1 MASSRN
7 ECEGCPEITVISTKQ
22 VLQQD
27 IAKNVVTA
35 YDRIQ
40 NRGMSACL
48 FGSGGTCCR
57 HCNMGPCQIIDG
69 VDDMLGICGAT
80 ADTVAA
86 RNFGRIC
93 AAGTSA
99 HTDHAREM
107 VKGFIATAKGETPH
121 EIKDVRKL
129 HMLAEIFG
137 VETEGRDKNE
147 IAIEIGELALADFG
161 KQDDTP
167 LTMTKR
173 APAKRQELWKRLN
186 IFPRGV
192 DREVVEMMHRTHMGV
207 DQEYHNIMLQASR
220 CSLGDGWGSSM
231 LSTELTDIMFG
242 TPVPRRAIVDLGCLK
257 KDQVNITV
265 HGHEPLLAEAL
276 CLAAQEEDMLALA
289 KKAGAKGINLAGVCC
304 TGNEI
309 LMRRGI
315 PVAAGFVQQEMA
327 LATGAVEAMVVD
339 VQCVMQSVSEVAK
352 NFHTD
357 IITTNYRAKMPD
369 STHIQFEEEA
379 PLESAKEILTKA
391 ISNYKKRGDCFI
403 PEETKVDVVVGFSHE
418 TINNMLGGT
427 FRSSYRPLNDNIING
442 RIRGVGVIVGCDNY
456 KLTDEAHEII
466 ARELIKN
473 DVLVLT
479 TGCAA
484 TALGRA
490 GLVNPEAIK
499 HAGPGLREVC
509 ETVGMPPV
517 LHMGSC
523 VDNSRIL
530 IAATEMVREG
540 GLGDDISDLPA
551 IGTAPLWMSEKAVAI
566 GQYFVASGAQVVF
579 QNLPTTGAKAFN
591 NYLLEGMMDTY
602 GAVWNVASE
611 PLEIAKLMIERIDT
625 KRAALGIDKQRERV
639 LFDMEMRRDLGGGKA
654 IGDAG
659 CTGASHHE
667 EQG

>member
-7 ECEGCPEITVISTKQ
+7 ECEGCPEITCISTKE

-40 NRGMSACL
+40 RRGMSACL

-93 AAGTSA
+93 AAGTAS

-107 VKGFIATAKGETPH
+107 VKGFIATAKGKTPH

-147 IAIEIGELALADFG
+147 IALEVGELALADFG
-161 KQDDTP
+161 SQTDTP

-186 IFPRGV
+186 IAPRGV

-220 CSLGDGWGSSM
+220 CSLADGWGSSM

-242 TPVPRRAIVDLGCLK
+242 TPVPRRAIVDLGCLQ

-276 CLAAQEEDMLALA
+276 CLAAQEEDMLGLA

-315 PVAAGFVQQEMA
+315 PVAGGFIQQEMVI
-327 LATGAVEAMVVD
+327 ATGAVEAMVVD
-339 VQCVMQSVSEVAK
+339 VQCVMQSVAEVAK

-369 STHIQFEEEA
+369 SVHIQFEEET

-391 ISNYKKRGDCFI
+391 IANYKKRGDCFI
-403 PEETKVDVVVGFSHE
+403 PQETKVDVVVGFSHE
-418 TINNMLGGT
+418 TINTMLGGT

-499 HAGPGLREVC
+499 LAGPGLREVC

-523 VDNSRIL
+523 VDNSRVL

-611 PLEIAKLMIERIDT
+611 PLEIAELMIERIDQ
-625 KRAALGIDKQRERV
+625 KRKELGIDKQRERV
-639 LFDMEMRRDLGGGKA
+639 LFDMEMRRDLGGDKA

-667 EQG
+667 ES

>member
-7 ECEGCPEITVISTKQ
+7 GCEGCVEITCISTKE

-35 YDRIQ
+35 YDRV
-40 NRGMSACL
+40 NRRGMSACL

-137 VETEGRDKNE
+137 VATEGRDKNE
-147 IAIEIGELALADFG
+147 IALEVGELALADFG
-161 KQDDTP
+161 SQDDTP

-173 APAKRQELWKRLN
+173 APAKRQELWKRLG
-186 IFPRGV
+186 ITPRGV

-220 CSLGDGWGSSM
+220 CSLADGWGSSM

-257 KDQVNITV
+257 ADQVNITV

-315 PVAAGFVQQEMA
+315 PVAGGFIQQEMVI
-327 LATGAVEAMVVD
+327 ATGAVEAMVVD
-339 VQCVMQSVSEVAK
+339 VQCVMQAVAEVAK

-369 STHIQFEEEA
+369 SVHIQFEEKT
-379 PLESAKEILTKA
+379 PLESAKEILRKA
-391 ISNYKKRGDCFI
+391 ISNYKKRGDFFI
-403 PEETKVDVVVGFSHE
+403 PEETKMDVVVGFSHE
-418 TINNMLGGT
+418 TINTMLGGT

-456 KLTDEAHEII
+456 KLSDEAHEII

-499 HAGPGLREVC
+499 YAGPGLREVC

-602 GAVWNVASE
+602 GAVWNIASE
-611 PLEIAKLMIERIDT
+611 PLEIAKLMIARIDE
-625 KRAALGIDKQRERV
+625 KRKALGIDKQRERV
-639 LFDMEMRRDLGGGKA
+639 LFDMEMRRDLGGDKA

-659 CTGASHHE
+659 CTGASHHDS
-667 EQG
+667 

>member
-7 ECEGCPEITVISTKQ
+7 GCEGCPEITVISTKQ

-35 YDRIQ
+35 YDRLQ
-40 NRGMSACL
+40 SRGMSACL

-69 VDDMLGICGAT
+69 VDDMLGICGAN

-86 RNFGRIC
+86 RHFARMV

-107 VKGFIATAKGETPH
+107 VKGFIATAKGKTPH

-137 VETEGRDKNE
+137 VETEDRDKNE

-173 APAKRQELWKRLN
+173 APAKRQELWKRLGVT
-186 IFPRGV
+186 PRGV

-265 HGHEPLLAEAL
+265 HGHEPLLAEAI

-315 PVAAGFVQQEMA
+315 PVAGGFIQQEMVI
-327 LATGAVEAMVVD
+327 ATGAVEAMVVD
-339 VQCVMQSVSEVAK
+339 VQCVMQSVAEVAK

-369 STHIQFEEEA
+369 STHIQFEEET
-379 PLESAKEILTKA
+379 PLESAKEILRKA

-403 PEETKVDVVVGFSHE
+403 PEEEKLDVVVGFSHE
-418 TINNMLGGT
+418 TINTMLGGT

-442 RIRGVGVIVGCDNY
+442 RIRGVGIIVGCDNY
-456 KLTDEAHEII
+456 KLTDAAHEII

-490 GLVNPEAIK
+490 GLLNPEAIK

-523 VDNSRIL
+523 VDNSRVL

-551 IGTAPLWMSEKAVAI
+551 IGTAPLWMSEKAIAI

-579 QNLPTTGAKAFN
+579 QSLPTTGAKAFN
-591 NYLLEGMMDTY
+591 NYLLEGMMDTF
-602 GAVWNVASE
+602 GAVWNVAEE
-611 PLEIAKLMIERIDT
+611 PLEIAELMIARIDS
-625 KRAALGIDKQRERV
+625 KRKDLGIDKQRERV
-639 LFDMEMRRDLGGGKA
+639 LFDMEMRRDLGGDKA
-654 IGDAG
+654 IDDAG
-659 CTGASHHE
+659 CTGASHHDS
-667 EQG
+667 